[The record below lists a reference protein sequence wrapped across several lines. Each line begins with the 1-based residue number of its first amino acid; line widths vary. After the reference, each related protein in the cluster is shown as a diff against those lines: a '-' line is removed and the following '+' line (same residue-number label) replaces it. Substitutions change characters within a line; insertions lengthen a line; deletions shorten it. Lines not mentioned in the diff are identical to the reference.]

1 MKKHW
6 WLAILLLLAV
16 VVSGCGNQTGTAAA
30 VPETIPPFS
39 GEPFCILND
48 NIPEFSEE
56 ELTVRAYERYAPLD
70 RLGRCGP
77 AMACLGP
84 ELMPTQERESISE
97 VKPSGWKQASY
108 DCVNGGNLYNRC
120 HLIGFQLAGEN
131 ANERNLITGTRFLN
145 VEGML
150 PFENMI
156 ADYIRETGNHVMYR
170 VTPIFTDDCLVAE
183 GVRMEAY
190 SVEDSGYGICF
201 HVYAYNYQPGVLINY
216 KTGESV
222 ESYYEDATVGTAQ
235 NRFVLNV
242 NSKKFHLPEC
252 DKTAQIKAENKQTY
266 EGTREDLLFQGFVP
280 AGCCN
285 P

>member
-1 MKKHW
+1 
-6 WLAILLLLAV
+6 
-16 VVSGCGNQTGTAAA
+16 
-30 VPETIPPFS
+30 
-39 GEPFCILND
+39 
-48 NIPEFSEE
+48 
-56 ELTVRAYERYAPLD
+56 
-70 RLGRCGP
+70 
-77 AMACLGP
+77 
-84 ELMPTQERESISE
+84 
-97 VKPSGWKQASY
+97 
-108 DCVNGGNLYNRC
+108 
-120 HLIGFQLAGEN
+120 
-131 ANERNLITGTRFLN
+131 
-145 VEGML
+145 
-150 PFENMI
+150 
-156 ADYIRETGNHVMYR
+156 
-170 VTPIFTDDCLVAE
+170 
-183 GVRMEAY
+183 MEAY

-222 ESYYEDATVGTAQ
+222 ESYYEDATAGATQ